1 MIYKDHFVFIFIFNI
16 FVSIC
21 LFIAQNIMQMIFIR
35 FKDIENPMYLFKISI
50 KLMYQYLA

>member
-16 FVSIC
+16 FASIC
-21 LFIAQNIMQMIFIR
+21 LFIAQNIKQMIFIL

-50 KLMYQYLA
+50 KLMYQYLV